1 MNTNLFGYFFK
12 KFHFPGIGWALP
24 VLIFVIK
31 SLNLIPIFDVLKLST
46 MKQLFSLLAA
56 LSIMVVVNAQDAE
69 SAKPGVVYGKYSE
82 AGMTPISVNDLEKKM
97 NDNKF
102 DGKIQGKVVEVCQAM
117 GCWAKI
123 QKEDG
128 STVMIKVKDHEF
140 AMPKDIVGKTI
151 VVEGKA
157 ELKET
162 SVSMLKHY
170 AEDAGKS
177 KEEIEKIKEPK
188 KEVIMTI
195 KGVKVVE

>member
-1 MNTNLFGYFFK
+1 MSK
-12 KFHFPGIGWALP
+12 
-24 VLIFVIK
+24 IFRI
-31 SLNLIPIFDVLKLST
+31 
-46 MKQLFSLLAA
+46 MKQLFSLLIA
-56 LSIMVVVNAQDAE
+56 LSAMIMVNAQDAE

-82 AGMTPISVNDLEKKM
+82 TGMTPISINDLEKKM
-97 NDNKF
+97 SDNKF
-102 DGKIQGKVVEVCQAM
+102 DGKIQGKVVEVCQTM

-123 QKEDG
+123 KKEDG
-128 STVMIKVKDHEF
+128 STIMIKVKDHEF
-140 AMPKDIVGKTI
+140 AMPKDIVGRTI

-162 SVSMLKHY
+162 SVEMLKHY

>member
-1 MNTNLFGYFFK
+1 MSK
-12 KFHFPGIGWALP
+12 
-24 VLIFVIK
+24 IFRI
-31 SLNLIPIFDVLKLST
+31 
-46 MKQLFSLLAA
+46 MKQLLSLLVGVFA
-56 LSIMVVVNAQDAE
+56 MVILNAQDAE

-82 AGMTPISVNDLEKKM
+82 AGVTPISVNDLEKKM
-97 NDNKF
+97 SDNKY

-128 STVMIKVKDHEF
+128 TTVMIKVKDHEF
-140 AMPKDIVGKTI
+140 AMPKDIVGRTI

-177 KEEIEKIKEPK
+177 KEDIDKIKEPK
-188 KEVIMTI
+188 KEVIMMI

>member
-1 MNTNLFGYFFK
+1 
-12 KFHFPGIGWALP
+12 
-24 VLIFVIK
+24 
-31 SLNLIPIFDVLKLST
+31 
-46 MKQLFSLLAA
+46 MKQLFSFLVA
-56 LSIMVVVNAQDAE
+56 LSAMIIVNAQDAE

-82 AGMTPISVNDLEKKM
+82 NGVNPISVNELDKKM
-97 NDNKF
+97 SDNKYE
-102 DGKIQGKVVEVCQAM
+102 GKIQGKVVEVCQAM

-140 AMPKDIVGKTI
+140 AMPKDIVGRTI

-162 SVSMLKHY
+162 SVAMLKHY

-177 KEEIEKIKEPK
+177 KEEVEKIKEPK
-188 KEVIMTI
+188 KEVTMTI